1 MFSMDN
7 TRIRLVR
14 LGIAILTTALI
25 SAGAVCCGKRGGDAG
40 VAKAGVNT
48 ERNQPVVDGK
58 RAIGYI
64 EDIIAFGPRHAGTDG
79 AEKTRRYIVEKLKS
93 FGLNPKRHDFTALTP
108 HQELKKVG
116 MANVSVDI
124 TGPGGKKVILG
135 GHFDGKIIK
144 GVEFKGANDGGSSTA
159 LLLEMARVLSVKPP
173 PCPVRIVFFDGEE
186 ALVKWT
192 DTDSRYGSKRM
203 AAELKR
209 TGEDK
214 DIAAV
219 VVVDMIGD
227 KRLRLLR
234 DSKSNPWVWN
244 VLQKAADRLGN
255 GDVFRGRRGSI
266 DDDHVP
272 FLHIGIPAAVLIDL
286 TYGPGWNSNAYWH
299 TEKDTVDK
307 LSPRSIE
314 IIGQVVLASLAE
326 LSRGQNNKR

>member
-1 MFSMDN
+1 MGKTTMRFL
-7 TRIRLVR
+7 RLS
-14 LGIAILTTALI
+14 ITILI
-25 SAGAVCCGKRGGDAG
+25 SVLLAAGAACCGRSGADTGLAQAGG
-40 VAKAGVNT
+40 
-48 ERNQPVVDGK
+48 NQGLKKHVVDGQ

-64 EDIIAFGPRHAGTDG
+64 EDIIAFGPRHAGADG
-79 AEKTRRYIVEKLKS
+79 AEKTRRYIMEKLKS
-93 FGLNPKRHDFTALTP
+93 FGLTPKRHDFTALTP
-108 HQELKKVG
+108 HQELKNVG

-124 TGPGGKKVILG
+124 AGPGQKKIILG
-135 GHFDGKIIK
+135 GHFDGKILK

-192 DTDSRYGSKRM
+192 DTDSRYGSKKM
-203 AAELKR
+203 AAELKQ

-234 DSKSNPWVWN
+234 DSKSNPWVWD
-244 VLQKAADRLGN
+244 VLQRAADRLGS